1 MRNWIAGLSVA
12 FTAAVAGS
20 ALAEDV
26 VPDDVPES
34 VRKTIEKEAEG
45 ARIEDVEREQKPD
58 GKTYYEVEL
67 ERDDQ
72 EWTLRIDE
80 NGKVLERRRDT

>member
-1 MRNWIAGLSVA
+1 MRNWIAGLGVA
-12 FTAAVAGS
+12 FTAAAAGS

-26 VPDDVPES
+26 VPSDVPEG
-34 VRKTIEKEAEG
+34 VRKTIEEEAKG
-45 ARIEDVEREQKPD
+45 ATIEDVEREQKAD

-72 EWTLRIDE
+72 EWTLHIDE
-80 NGKVLERRRDT
+80 KGKVLERRRDK